1 MSNTQKRSFIVY
13 PDSSFCETLA
23 LDIDRISI
31 EGADLSTVK
40 AVDVETGKSVRF
52 DIIPLSW
59 SNNVSVT
66 ERGSG
71 IIFKGRLLEKDDR
84 TVKLY
89 SVESN
94 DNITVKYDRISE
106 PRLNNY
112 NDESYILILPDHG
125 QFKKG
130 VKVSYNTN
138 VLTWMPIIN
147 VDVSADGG
155 EALWS
160 MQARIKSNYE
170 TPILSNIK
178 LVMKEAIR
186 REFKQER
193 LTRSSM
199 SLTASPSSNDDQLL
213 LESPYGKEIDLD
225 ELLIAHIT
233 TVPVSEMKIG
243 SDRSDVIDLH
253 LHTEDG
259 KATTS
264 LVSFATE
271 YVPSA
276 RYNISDYNVRNSYNL
291 NLFQSGERMVLPIST
306 SHNIRFSN
314 IVSTVEDRVVEGLAG
329 TRIESTL
336 YNLKVV
342 VTNSLG
348 SDSLITLSLKP
359 HGEVMSI
366 SPQPGK
372 GSDGTT
378 FYWDMMVRAQNSEI
392 VNISLRM
399 KNV

>member
-1 MSNTQKRSFIVY
+1 V
-13 PDSSFCETLA
+13 

-40 AVDVETGKSVRF
+40 TVDVETGKSVRF

-71 IIFKGRLLEKDDR
+71 IIFKGRLLQKDDR

-199 SLTASPSSNDDQLL
+199 AVSAASLSSNDDQLL

-253 LHTEDG
+253 LHTENG

-271 YVPSA
+271 YVPTA

-291 NLFQSGERMVLPIST
+291 NLFQTGERMVLPIST

-314 IVSTVEDRVVEGLAG
+314 IVSTVEDRVVEGLDG

-342 VTNSLG
+342 VTNSLV

-366 SPQPGK
+366 SPEPGK

-378 FYWDMMVRAQNSEI
+378 FYWDMMARAQNSEI